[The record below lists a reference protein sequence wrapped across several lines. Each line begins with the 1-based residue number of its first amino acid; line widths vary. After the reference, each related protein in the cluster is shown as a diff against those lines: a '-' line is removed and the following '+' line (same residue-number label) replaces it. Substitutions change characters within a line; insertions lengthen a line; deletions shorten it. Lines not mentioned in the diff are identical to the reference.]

1 MGLEAEMMVAFQRTT
16 TATKSDI
23 DRDPGLMSALAQFP
37 SVRGMKKIT
46 TLSWPLIIG
55 LGALAL
61 IRPLVRIIGHRVD
74 ADLGAATPIA
84 ITLVISAIWVA
95 VVGIGK
101 TRHPVM
107 TLLFTGLTYAVLS
120 IILSGIL
127 SPMIDGRLDGPLAN
141 PIAIVPMLLTNAL
154 WGLIAGGLA
163 LLIQRLR
170 GVKPAENIERY

>member
-1 MGLEAEMMVAFQRTT
+1 MVTSLREGMCAVMSLEAEMMVAFQRTT

-61 IRPLVRIIGHRVD
+61 IRPLVRIIGHQVD

-101 TRHPVM
+101 TRHPVL
-107 TLLFTGLTYAVLS
+107 TLLFTGLTYAVVSFILRV
-120 IILSGIL
+120 ILSSLIDCRLECNLAALITFVAIL
-127 SPMIDGRLDGPLAN
+127 RN
-141 PIAIVPMLLTNAL
+141 N
-154 WGLIAGGLA
+154 
-163 LLIQRLR
+163 
-170 GVKPAENIERY
+170 